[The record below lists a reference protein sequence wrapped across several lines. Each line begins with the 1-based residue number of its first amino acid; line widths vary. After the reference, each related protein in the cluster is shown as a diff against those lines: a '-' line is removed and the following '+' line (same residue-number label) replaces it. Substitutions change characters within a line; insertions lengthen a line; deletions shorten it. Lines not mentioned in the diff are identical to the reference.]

1 MSNGKI
7 ELSYKVVGGKLKTIE
22 VNQGATVS
30 EVIKAAGLEGN
41 YSATI
46 GSNPAEL
53 SDKVAEG
60 MTLFLSLQV
69 KGA

>member
-22 VNQGATVS
+22 LPQGSKVS
-30 EVIKAAGLEGN
+30 DLIKAAGLEGN

-53 SDKVAEG
+53 SDTVAEG
-60 MTLFLSLQV
+60 MTVFLALQV

>member
-22 VNQGATVS
+22 LDRGASVADL
-30 EVIKAAGLEGN
+30 VKAAALSGN

-46 GSNPAEL
+46 GSNPSL
-53 SDKVAEG
+53 R
-60 MTLFLSLQV
+60 TL
-69 KGA
+69 

>member
-22 VNQGATVS
+22 LANGATVADLIS
-30 EVIKAAGLEGN
+30 AASLSGS

-53 SDKVAEG
+53 TDTVTEG
-60 MTLFLSLQV
+60 MTVFLAPQV

>member
-1 MSNGKI
+1 MSNGTI

-22 VNQGATVS
+22 MPKGSKVS
-30 EVIKAAGLEGN
+30 DLIKAANLEGN

-53 SDKVAEG
+53 SDTVAEG
-60 MTLFLSLQV
+60 MTVFLALQV

>member
-1 MSNGKI
+1 MSGSKI

-22 VNQGATVS
+22 LEKGAKVS
-30 EVIKAAGLEGN
+30 DLIKEAGLEGN

-53 SDKVAEG
+53 TDTVAEG
-60 MTLFLSLQV
+60 MTVFLALQV